1 MFFLKYL
8 CAIFVALIM
17 MQNHSLSDQKK
28 KKFQISTENQKLLL
42 TFPKTAKNK
51 LEDALED
58 INKNCCEANFQNQAK
73 VEKIKTTIK
82 KCLNEKCYTYMFPV
96 YNPLKPPLKI
106 TALKNIQNLDDL
118 ILENQRTKYENML
131 ENVVSK
137 NTNELRSEKLKSEK
151 NKKGGEEASSIL
163 KIFLQISCVGVVS
176 TRLCCCSCCALCCC
190 CRLCRIDSF
199 HHAAASLRQKP

>member
-1 MFFLKYL
+1 M
-8 CAIFVALIM
+8 
-17 MQNHSLSDQKK
+17 
-28 KKFQISTENQKLLL
+28 L

-106 TALKNIQNLDDL
+106 TALKNIQNLAP
-118 ILENQRTKYENML
+118 
-131 ENVVSK
+131 S
-137 NTNELRSEKLKSEK
+137 
-151 NKKGGEEASSIL
+151 
-163 KIFLQISCVGVVS
+163 
-176 TRLCCCSCCALCCC
+176 
-190 CRLCRIDSF
+190 
-199 HHAAASLRQKP
+199 

>member
-1 MFFLKYL
+1 MKKLKYFL
-8 CAIFVALIM
+8 LIFIL
-17 MQNHSLSDQKK
+17 SLLSQTSSVSSEK
-28 KKFQISTENQKLLL
+28 KKFQISTENQKFLL

-106 TALKNIQNLDDL
+106 TALKNIQNSQNASD
-118 ILENQRTKYENML
+118 KKSPAF
-131 ENVVSK
+131 SK
-137 NTNELRSEKLKSEK
+137 
-151 NKKGGEEASSIL
+151 
-163 KIFLQISCVGVVS
+163 
-176 TRLCCCSCCALCCC
+176 
-190 CRLCRIDSF
+190 
-199 HHAAASLRQKP
+199 